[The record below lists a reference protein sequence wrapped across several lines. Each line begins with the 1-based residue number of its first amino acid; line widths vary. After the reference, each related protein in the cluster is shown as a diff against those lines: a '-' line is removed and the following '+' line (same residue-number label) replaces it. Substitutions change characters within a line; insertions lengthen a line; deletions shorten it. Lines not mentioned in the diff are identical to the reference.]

1 MSLAT
6 GRSPT
11 GVLPTNDG
19 SGTIPPLNEQGTPTS
34 GVDRRPLFAKDGSFR
49 SPRSQPSPPAGPP
62 PPRRPPPGMAEA
74 LGMKLPGIN
83 AQGMNAGLIP
93 GASSFVNPVS
103 SSEENDE
110 TFPEEDKTCPKDV
123 KRDKKAGKRIDSMGM
138 HGAQTP
144 PTLSALPESEDIHP
158 GRREFNSLK
167 GASPASPSATE
178 GSNRAEPRLSAE
190 IALAARK
197 AQRVAEVRSI
207 AQEVARVSE
216 HDTNTG
222 NDEKERGEI
231 ER

>member
-6 GRSPT
+6 GSSPT
-11 GVLPTNDG
+11 DVLPTNDD

-34 GVDRRPLFAKDGSFR
+34 GVDRRPLFANDGSFR

-62 PPRRPPPGMAEA
+62 PPRRPPQGMAEA

-83 AQGMNAGLIP
+83 AQGSMNAGSIP

-103 SSEENDE
+103 SSEENGE
-110 TFPEEDKTCPKDV
+110 THPKED
-123 KRDKKAGKRIDSMGM
+123 KRDKKVGKRIDSMGM

-158 GRREFNSLK
+158 GRKDFNSLK

-222 NDEKERGEI
+222 NDENERGEI